1 MKKFLAFVL
10 ALLMFSMLAGCGAF
24 QKGFEEALDEAVKEE
39 AGAMDDSEVVLPEEG
54 YAEGRIGTTFRTAF
68 FDFCIDDVDSCESY
82 EGYTPA
88 EGMQLIDVTVTVK
101 NTFGEDLPMFNSD
114 FQIQWHDLGDKD
126 EDFGIGV
133 ILAESETVMPEEYT
147 QKRAETVT
155 YHIIYE
161 VPAEAK
167 EFSVSY
173 LEYYEDDTTGDV
185 FFCFFEKA

>member
-1 MKKFLAFVL
+1 MKKILAFIL
-10 ALLMFSMLAGCGAF
+10 AVIMLVAFTGCSALT
-24 QKGFEEALDEAVKEE
+24 QGFEEALDEAVKDE
-39 AGAMDDSEVVLPEEG
+39 AGALDDSEVILPEEG
-54 YAEGRIGTTFRTAF
+54 YAEGRIGGTFRTAF
-68 FDFCIDDVDSCESY
+68 FDFTIDDVDSCSSY

-88 EGMQLIDVTVTVK
+88 DGMQLIDVTVTVK
-101 NTFGEDLPMFNSD
+101 NTFGDELPMFNSD

-126 EDFGIGV
+126 EDFGVGV
-133 ILAESETVMPEEYT
+133 ILSDSETVMPEEYT

-167 EFSVSY
+167 EFSISY
-173 LEYYEDDTTGDV
+173 LEYYSDDTTGDV